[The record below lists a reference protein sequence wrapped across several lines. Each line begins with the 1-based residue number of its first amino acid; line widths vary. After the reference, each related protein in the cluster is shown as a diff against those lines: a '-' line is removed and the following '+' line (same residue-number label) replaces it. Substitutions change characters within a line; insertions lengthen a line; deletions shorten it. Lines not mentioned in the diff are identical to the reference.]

1 MEWNGLFIATHDDVY
16 EPHDDT
22 WLLANVV
29 AARVRPGDRFLEVG
43 CGTGVVAMC
52 AARAGA
58 TVTAVDINPH
68 AVELCQH
75 NGKQNQLRIAARE
88 ADLLDGAG
96 GPFDVIA
103 FNPPYLPTADDEKV
117 QGVLNHAF
125 DGGPDGNQVVLRFA
139 SQLAAR
145 PEAQRPREILI
156 VHSSLSDP
164 APLADALAQLG
175 YATEIVAREKHF
187 MEELWVRRF
196 HASS

>member
-1 MEWNGLFIATHDDVY
+1 MEWDGLFIATHRDVY

-22 WLLANVV
+22 WLLAKVV
-29 AARVRPGDRFLEVG
+29 KQRVGPGDRFLEVG

-52 AARAGA
+52 AARNGA
-58 TVTAVDINPH
+58 TVSAVDINPH
-68 AVELCQH
+68 AVELLRH
-75 NGKQNQLRIAARE
+75 NAKQNRLRIDVRE
-88 ADLLDGAG
+88 ADLLAGAG

-103 FNPPYLPTADDEKV
+103 FNPPYLPTAEDEKV

-139 SQLAAR
+139 AQLEALPAAD
-145 PEAQRPREILI
+145 RPREVLV

-164 APLADALAQLG
+164 TALESAMGKLG
-175 YATEIVAREKHF
+175 YQEEIVAREKHF

-196 HASS
+196 Y